1 MRHNVRG
8 SRRPTVSRL
17 AVLALI
23 VLSLAACSAREERTA
38 ADTTLASPTT
48 SQQPPAGSLE
58 GAAAAAG
65 IQKALGG
72 TFATRTLTMRDVER
86 LSTAIRNIRE
96 LETRE
101 PDVARRMDDQVKT
114 GKVSPQQALA
124 NEPRL
129 REAIARAGL
138 TPEDYFQISTSL
150 VQAMTV
156 ATMMRPDAGAMRL
169 RELPPG
175 VSRENVE
182 FVREHEAEIRR
193 LIQLG
198 G

>member
-1 MRHNVRG
+1 M
-8 SRRPTVSRL
+8 SRL
-17 AVLALI
+17 AILALI

-72 TFATRTLTMRDVER
+72 TFATRTLTMQDVER